1 MEKQMAQIYT
11 KKIFYIFQDELQP
24 SLMYNIELVKENERE
39 STFQLN
45 FCGHDER
52 LRHITY
58 CKTTKMVSCSCLMFE
73 FKGIPCRHILAY
85 LKITNHNELPEQY
98 ILRRW
103 CRNVKKRVV
112 LRDGNIIGDNAT
124 INFASRFSELNCL
137 ANEMVKEGLSSND
150 AYELM
155 REMMMDAINKVQRL
169 KLINDEEIGQDVDA
183 QYMNVECSQNMV
195 HEPCQAR
202 TKGRPKG
209 KRLKPSREIRKCRP
223 RKCKLCGKK
232 GQNHDSRNC
241 PLKLSSDS
249 MEQDNIDEA
258 TDDLEDSC
266 EEDEVLTIV

>member
-1 MEKQMAQIYT
+1 
-11 KKIFYIFQDELQP
+11 
-24 SLMYNIELVKENERE
+24 
-39 STFQLN
+39 
-45 FCGHDER
+45 
-52 LRHITY
+52 
-58 CKTTKMVSCSCLMFE
+58 MVRCSCLLFE

-85 LKITNHNELPEQY
+85 LKLTNHSELPEQY

-137 ANEMVKEGLSSND
+137 ANEMVEEGLSSND

-169 KLINDEEIGQDVDA
+169 KLINDEEIGQDVEGH
-183 QYMNVECSQNMV
+183 YMNAECSQDIV
-195 HEPCQAR
+195 HEPSQAR

-209 KRLKPSREIRKCRP
+209 KRLKPSSEIRKCKP
-223 RKCKLCGKK
+223 RKCKLCGKR

-258 TDDLEDSC
+258 TDDLEDSF
-266 EEDEVLTIV
+266 EEYEVLTIA